1 MGALVIGIALL
12 AEFLLICVQE
22 ERYRIHD
29 EQLKDIMERI
39 NDLEVECYDEAV
51 IPVCEDV
58 IHGDFMGVMKN
69 EGISKRN

>member
-1 MGALVIGIALL
+1 MGALVIGLALL
-12 AEFLLICVQE
+12 AEFVLICIQE
-22 ERYRIHD
+22 ERYRIH
-29 EQLKDIMERI
+29 EEKLKDIIERI
-39 NDLEVECYDEAV
+39 EDLEECYNEDV